1 MKHINNSE
9 STYGRTQF
17 YFIEGCKSQAFY
29 LSYWKHLN
37 FDDVSRG
44 KVHLLGTMNV
54 WHFSLDQSGE
64 LTSHLPNAPK
74 APVSAPTNISCYNAT
89 LNSLVLQW
97 SSIPEEDIR
106 GFLLGYVIYYSEYHH
121 RGIER
126 SKHYALN

>member
-1 MKHINNSE
+1 MTGIPGAH
-9 STYGRTQF
+9 T
-17 YFIEGCKSQAFY
+17 
-29 LSYWKHLN
+29 
-37 FDDVSRG
+37 
-44 KVHLLGTMNV
+44 
-54 WHFSLDQSGE
+54 
-64 LTSHLPNAPK
+64 LTIHLPNAPK